1 MPNIQHPTSNI
12 QHPNKAFTLIELLV
26 AMTIFITVIS
36 AVVVIFSRALEVQR
50 RTFALQSVQDNARYA
65 LEAIA
70 REIRMAD
77 VVTGEGG
84 YEELDIINYKGE
96 DVRFKW
102 FLGEAQKQL
111 KVKRNGSPYSLLTSE
126 DVEITNLQF
135 YIRKCTTEEPIIDI
149 QPRVTISM
157 AIRSANP
164 SYQDTAKM
172 HLETTV
178 STRIYK

>member
-1 MPNIQHPTSNI
+1 MKS
-12 QHPNKAFTLIELLV
+12 KAFTLVELLV
-26 AMTIFITVIS
+26 AMTIFIAVIS
-36 AVVVIFSRALEVQR
+36 VVVVIFTRALEVQR
-50 RTFALQSVQDNARYA
+50 RTFALQDVQDNARYV

-96 DVRFKW
+96 EVKFKW
-102 FLGEAQKQL
+102 FLDEAQKQL
-111 KVKRNGSPYSLLTSE
+111 KVKRGDEPYNSLTSE
-126 DVEITNLQF
+126 DVELTNLQF
-135 YIRKCTTEEPIIDI
+135 YVRKCTTAEPIIDI

-157 AIRSANP
+157 SLRSANP
-164 SYQDTAKM
+164 HYQEATETY
-172 HLETTV
+172 LETTI

>member
-1 MPNIQHPTSNI
+1 MKS
-12 QHPNKAFTLIELLV
+12 KGFTLVELLV
-26 AMTIFITVIS
+26 AMTIFIAVIS
-36 AVVVIFSRALEVQR
+36 VVVVIFTRALEVQR
-50 RTFALQSVQDNARYA
+50 RTFALQDVQDNARYA

-96 DVRFKW
+96 EVKFKW
-102 FLGEAQKQL
+102 FLDEAQKQL
-111 KVKRNGSPYSLLTSE
+111 KVKRGDNPYNPLTSE
-126 DVEITNLQF
+126 DVELTNLQF
-135 YIRKCTTEEPIIDI
+135 YVRKCTIAPPIIDI

-157 AIRSANP
+157 GLRSANP
-164 SYQDTAKM
+164 HYQEATEIHM
-172 HLETTV
+172 ETTI